1 MYDITVRLPH
11 YCSQVQEALYKNLK
25 GRTVIIIAHRLSTV
39 EKANR
44 IIVIEK
50 GRVIEQGSHTELLSR
65 GGMYTKLVQRQLL
78 GFDVGF
84 SDHVTKPPVEAMA
97 SVGSFKSIEDISDDS
112 TSGTSTKYGSW

>member
-1 MYDITVRLPH
+1 M
-11 YCSQVQEALYKNLK
+11 QEALYKNLK

-84 SDHVTKPPVEAMA
+84 SDHVTKPPVEAM
-97 SVGSFKSIEDISDDS
+97 SVGSFKSIEDLSDDS

>member
-1 MYDITVRLPH
+1 MP
-11 YCSQVQEALYKNLK
+11 CSQVQEALYKNLR

-50 GRVIEQGSHTELLSR
+50 GGVVEQGSHTQLLSR
-65 GGMYTKLVQRQLL
+65 GGLYAKLVQRQLL

-84 SDHVTKPPVEAMA
+84 SNHVTKPPVEVIS
-97 SVGSFKSIEDISDDS
+97 SVGSFKSFDSLTEDS
-112 TSGTSTKYGSW
+112 TSGGTPTPYGSW